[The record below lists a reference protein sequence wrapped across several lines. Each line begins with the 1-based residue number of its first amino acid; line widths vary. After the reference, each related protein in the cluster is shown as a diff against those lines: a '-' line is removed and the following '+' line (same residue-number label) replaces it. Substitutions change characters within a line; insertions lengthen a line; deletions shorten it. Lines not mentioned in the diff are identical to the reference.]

1 MAGIFR
7 AQLGLIMRAL
17 HLIWHS
23 RTGTVQTLVQ
33 AVLLA
38 LSHDQNIRVR
48 AIAAEQAVARDLLD
62 ADALIFMA
70 PENLGA
76 LSGMMKEFF
85 DRHYYAC
92 LDQAN
97 GKAYAS
103 VIAAGSDGGG
113 AERQLDRICTG
124 LRLRRV
130 AQGLIVLTS
139 AQSKAQIEAQKQLSA
154 EQIAPVITLA
164 QTMAEGL
171 KLGIF

>member
-1 MAGIFR
+1 MPR
-7 AQLGLIMRAL
+7 L

-33 AVLLA
+33 AVLRTLA
-38 LSHDQNIRVR
+38 DDAELSVR
-48 AIAAEQAVARDLLD
+48 AIAAEQASADDLLQ

-76 LSGMMKEFF
+76 LSGMFKEFL
-85 DRHYYAC
+85 DRVYYRC
-92 LDQAN
+92 LDQVN

-103 VIAAGSDGGG
+103 VIAAGSDGQS
-113 AERQLDRICTG
+113 AQRQLDLICTG
-124 LRLRRV
+124 LRLKRV
-130 AQGLIVLTS
+130 AQGLIVLTN

-154 EQIAPVITLA
+154 EQIAPVMTLA

>member
-1 MAGIFR
+1 MPR
-7 AQLGLIMRAL
+7 L

-33 AVLLA
+33 AVLSA
-38 LSHDQNIRVR
+38 LIHDKKISVR
-48 AIAAEQAVARDLLD
+48 AIAAEQAVAPDLLE

-103 VIAAGSDGGG
+103 VIAAGSDGQN
-113 AERQLDRICTG
+113 AQRQLDRICTG
-124 LRLRRV
+124 LRLKRV
-130 AQGLIVLTS
+130 SEGLIVLTG
-139 AQSKAQIEAQKQLSA
+139 AQSKAQIEAQKQLSSA
-154 EQIAPVITLA
+154 QIAPVLDLA